1 MKVRKAVF
9 PVAGLGTRLLPAS
22 KVLPKEML
30 PIIDRPLLEF
40 AVEEAIAAGCE
51 TLVFV
56 VNRYKHAIA
65 DHFDM
70 AYELEAK
77 LVAAGKTELLD
88 RVRNTLPSHV
98 RAVFVR
104 QSEALGLGHA
114 VLCASDVIGNEPFAV
129 LLPDDLCWNRREPVL
144 AQMTRIARDRNAS
157 VIACEDVPRD
167 QVNRYGIVSAN
178 AAEVGE
184 GRLARMRGVV
194 EKPKPA
200 DAPSTLG
207 IVGRYVL
214 SGKIFDALD
223 RTTPGAGG
231 EIQLTDAIESLIE
244 ADDPVFAYRFEGL
257 RFDCGNKQ
265 GVVQATIHF
274 ALEDPEL
281 APVVR
286 AAVAAR
292 PD

>member
-40 AVEEAIAAGCE
+40 AVEEAVAAGCE

-65 DHFDM
+65 DHFDL
-70 AYELEAK
+70 AYELEARLLK
-77 LVAAGKTELLD
+77 AGKTELLD

-114 VLCASDVIGNEPFAV
+114 VLCAGDVIGDEPFAV
-129 LLPDDLCWNRREPVL
+129 LLPDDLCWNRGEPVL
-144 AQMTRIARDRNAS
+144 AQMTRIAAERGAG
-157 VIACEDVPRD
+157 VIACEDVPRE
-167 QVNRYGIVSAN
+167 QTHRYGIVESDAP
-178 AAEVGE
+178 E
-184 GRLARMRGVV
+184 GRLARLRRVV

-214 SGKIFDALD
+214 PGKIFGMLE

-231 EIQLTDAIESLIE
+231 EIQLTDGIEALIE
-244 ADDPVFAYRFEGL
+244 AGDPLYAYRFEGH
-257 RFDCGNKQ
+257 RFDCGSKE

-281 APVVR
+281 EPIVR
-286 AAVAAR
+286 AAVKHGAVK
-292 PD
+292 